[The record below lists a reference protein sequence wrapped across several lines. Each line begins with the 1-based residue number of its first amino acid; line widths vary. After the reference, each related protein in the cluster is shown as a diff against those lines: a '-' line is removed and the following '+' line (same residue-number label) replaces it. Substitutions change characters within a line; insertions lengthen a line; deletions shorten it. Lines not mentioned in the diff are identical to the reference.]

1 MNLKSK
7 MSLLTLTLVLASAL
21 ASAAERIVL
30 RTDYGLGH
38 GITGKMT
45 APVNDRISGLG
56 HILTGEPLGGKF
68 DLVYQE
74 TSDGSLA
81 QVFRCPT
88 IRNCAHDLECTMKP
102 QFWRCEQVYQADK
115 KELCR
120 YYVTGSRALIA
131 TQWAASEL
139 TGGLIVDQIRFLN
152 VGVGL
157 IINNLSNAYDIY
169 NVTKD
174 LMKANCTSN
183 GLGEA
188 LKKTS
193 ENSLVLLQEKE
204 KEQVSQM
211 LTVFNTANSP
221 KTSGQFPND
230 YQQRMK
236 PLISVILDPTSI
248 QDGLMQVLDV
258 N

>member
-7 MSLLTLTLVLASAL
+7 ISTLTLTLVIASAS
-21 ASAAERIVL
+21 ASAAERIIL
-30 RTDYGLGH
+30 RNDYGLGH
-38 GITGKMT
+38 GISGKLT
-45 APVNDRISGLG
+45 APVGDRISGLG

-74 TSDGSLA
+74 TSDGTLA

-88 IRNCAHDLECTMKP
+88 IRNCASDLECTMKP
-102 QFWRCEQVYQADK
+102 KFWRCEQVYQGAK

-120 YYVTGSRALIA
+120 YYITGTRALAAI
-131 TQWAASEL
+131 QWTANELAA
-139 TGGLIVDQIRFLN
+139 GLIVDQIRFLN

-157 IINNLSNAYDIY
+157 IINNLSTANDVY
-169 NVTKD
+169 NITKD
-174 LMKANCTSN
+174 LIKTNCASN
-183 GLGEA
+183 GLGED

-193 ENSLVLLQEKE
+193 ENNLILVQEKG

-221 KTSGQFPND
+221 KTSGQFPKD
-230 YQQRMK
+230 YQEIMK
-236 PLISVILDPTSI
+236 PLTSVILDPTSI
-248 QDGLMQVLDV
+248 QDGMMQVLDV